1 LKTAICTR
9 RAGITDGGLAE
20 FILILLRRLKNF
32 GVGVSLERELVVFAK
47 QK

>member
-20 FILILLRRLKNF
+20 FILILLRRF
-32 GVGVSLERELVVFAK
+32 GVGLSLEGELVVFAK